1 MSFYYIFLSC
11 HVALP
16 CPGVEIK
23 CTDGLQC
30 VKETAICN
38 GYVDCADG
46 SDESED
52 VCKGNSFIILHV
64 FEIT

>member
-11 HVALP
+11 HAALP

-52 VCKGNSFIILHV
+52 VCKGN
-64 FEIT
+64 